1 MWKIWWLRGLGKE
14 GGRKQIKWKGYENRI
29 EDRGEEGEGKLELE
43 SHKPKGL

>member
-29 EDRGEEGEGKLELE
+29 EDRERRRGEVRARK
-43 SHKPKGL
+43 S